1 MSPTC
6 RDMSAKTRR
15 VTPILARW
23 VRVADTIFS
32 MSFGVDY
39 MPYEWN
45 RIIRFFGW
53 WLELFGT
60 KLCMLAISYC
70 RFWDCISIFFVH
82 LSTDSVIP
90 GAKGGTSIFS
100 DGFFAVQSN
109 AFIRIHISRWF
120 CWMGHYRSYSFCHR
134 HSMSLLRLIVTE
146 FFGQTS

>member
-1 MSPTC
+1 MSLSPF
-6 RDMSAKTRR
+6 SSFLNYSYVGKLS
-15 VTPILARW
+15 VTLGGIIMLK
-23 VRVADTIFS
+23 
-32 MSFGVDY
+32 GVDY
-39 MPYEWN
+39 MPFDWN
-45 RIIRFFGW
+45 RIIRFCGW

-90 GAKGGTSIFS
+90 GAKGGTSIFL
-100 DGFFAVQSN
+100 DLG
-109 AFIRIHISRWF
+109 IF
-120 CWMGHYRSYSFCHR
+120 CCSFHRFYANSHNLLIFLMGHYWSYLFCHR